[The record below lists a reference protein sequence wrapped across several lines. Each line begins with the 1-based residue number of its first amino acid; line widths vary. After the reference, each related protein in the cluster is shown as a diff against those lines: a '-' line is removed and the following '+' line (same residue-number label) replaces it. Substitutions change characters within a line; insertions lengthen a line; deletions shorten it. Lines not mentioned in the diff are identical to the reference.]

1 MGLIKASKYSGL
13 QVGGESLSRKTSI
26 LKREDQGSDRSSE
39 ASSEREGAVE
49 EKKGNFVL
57 IPHKEKEAPPKP
69 AIKKVEEADVTPG
82 AELLRKTSSQEA
94 DSQSAA
100 PAGEE
105 NSAQPPSLKLD
116 DVIVREAETKAAQ
129 LLQHAQSEARK
140 LLDESRLYCQSVQ
153 KQAARDGFSQG
164 KEEGFRAAYEEVA
177 SLIQEARK
185 VLQEAVNHQER
196 ILANSEPEIAR
207 LAIKIAERIL
217 GVEVKTNPETVLGI
231 IQAALKRIRDREQV
245 TIRVNQ
251 EDYEKV
257 KAHKDTYTRLVDGVK
272 TMDIAP
278 DPRVERGGCII
289 ETNLGNVDARIST
302 QLAALE
308 IAFKGVEK
316 SDSDGQ
322 QSTEKA

>member
-1 MGLIKASKYSGL
+1 MGLIKASKYGGL
-13 QVGGESLSRKTSI
+13 QTGGESLPRKTSI
-26 LKREDQGSDRSSE
+26 IKKDDEAAHPSSGTDDEGRQDRGE
-39 ASSEREGAVE
+39 
-49 EKKGNFVL
+49 FVM
-57 IPHKEKEAPPKP
+57 IPVKEKEAPPRP
-69 AIKKVEEADVTPG
+69 AIKKVEVADVAPG
-82 AELLRKTSSQEA
+82 AELLRKIPAQEPPV
-94 DSQSAA
+94 Q
-100 PAGEE
+100 GETVPPE
-105 NSAQPPSLKLD
+105 GAEEKPPSLKLD
-116 DVIVREAETKAAQ
+116 DVIVHEAETKAAQ
-129 LLQHAQSEARK
+129 LLQHAQTEARK

-153 KQAARDGFSQG
+153 KQAARDGFAQG
-164 KEEGFRAAYEEVA
+164 REEGFRAAYEEVA

-217 GVEVKTNPETVLGI
+217 GVEVKTNPDTVLGI
-231 IQAALKRIRDREQV
+231 VQSALARIRDREQV

-257 KAHKDTYTRLVDGVK
+257 KANKDVYTRLVDGVK
-272 TMDIAP
+272 TMDVAP
-278 DPRVERGGCII
+278 DPRVERGGCVI

-322 QSTEKA
+322 QPTEKA